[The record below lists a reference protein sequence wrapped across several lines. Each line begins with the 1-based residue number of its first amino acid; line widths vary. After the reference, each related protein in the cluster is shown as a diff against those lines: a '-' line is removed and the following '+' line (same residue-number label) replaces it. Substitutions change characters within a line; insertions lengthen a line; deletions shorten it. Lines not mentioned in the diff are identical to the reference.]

1 MLPRVPGVSR
11 SRFTSSLRL
20 SSSDIVRRVNHGGA
34 AWLKRRD
41 YELRQPQDGAPVPQN
56 GIAHEHTRLEE
67 AADAQ
72 MTGATRS
79 LGNRLLGLNVA
90 ARASAVLP
98 PVSVI
103 RSFLPRRP
111 LLPKTTLLKA

>member
-1 MLPRVPGVSR
+1 MISRVPGVSQ
-11 SRFTSSLRL
+11 SRFTSSLRA
-20 SSSDIVRRVNHGGA
+20 SSSDLVRRVNHGGA

-41 YELRQPQDGAPVPQN
+41 QELRQPQDGALTLQD
-56 GIAHEHTRLEE
+56 GTDHEHTRLEE
-67 AADAQ
+67 AKDAQ

-111 LLPKTTLLKA
+111 LLPKTAFLKA